1 MKSRGD
7 EAAVDERGDGS
18 SREGLGHHLSDFL
31 EPPYSGPRE
40 ASVTFQTDPRMTWNI
55 WPPVN
60 DKSRWLLYLGCSVS
74 ILSGRFRFPDND
86 CLGHLHVWMLL
97 LGFLYCD
104 GQSLQAKK
112 DNQNNTRLHQ
122 KRMFHSQEPRLH
134 NNLFQLIT
142 FQTRNSSLHLA
153 PDKQAIWTGT
163 GSSPN
168 RELLK

>member
-1 MKSRGD
+1 MQGLRPESRIVS
-7 EAAVDERGDGS
+7 ALRS
-18 SREGLGHHLSDFL
+18 IWFPTSTL
-31 EPPYSGPRE
+31 PRRQE
-40 ASVTFQTDPRMTWNI
+40 
-55 WPPVN
+55 
-60 DKSRWLLYLGCSVS
+60 
-74 ILSGRFRFPDND
+74 
-86 CLGHLHVWMLL
+86 
-97 LGFLYCD
+97 
-104 GQSLQAKK
+104 